1 MVKSMM
7 EAARLLWTRPRLRTG
22 RRLPFIVDTLPDLRL
37 PPSVEAWVDPTEP
50 LATAPLGWRMVTWIG
65 VAKLLD
71 LSGPWQELSSNLPT
85 VDQVRE
91 WVVKPS
97 PLLARKEVTP
107 QVSTGS
113 EWTPR
118 RSDAEYL
125 ALAWSIIR
133 SDKWRGARAKDAR
146 TRQRVLGALI
156 DTALTRRTE
165 AAP

>member
-1 MVKSMM
+1 MV

-22 RRLPFIVDTLPDLRL
+22 RRLPFIVDILPDLRL
-37 PPSVEAWVDPTEP
+37 APSVAAWVDPAEP
-50 LATAPLGWRMVTWIG
+50 LATAPLGWRIATWLG

-71 LSGPWQELSSNLPT
+71 LHGPWEGLNSRLPT
-85 VDQVRE
+85 IDQIGE
-91 WVVKPS
+91 WVAEPR

-113 EWTPR
+113 EWAR
-118 RSDAEYL
+118 GRSDAEYL

-133 SDKWRGARAKDAR
+133 SDKWRGARAKDTR